1 MESFKKRFI
10 ILIVVS
16 IGIFLSSGLLLIYLI
31 KDIGKTVEK
40 SNNFQQELSHRA
52 AILDRIQILE
62 KESQEADKYSSALAQ
77 ALPNESEIITL
88 ETTLKALSSAHKLNM
103 SFRFGT
109 LNQAQANEPKNY
121 SFNLVLDGKITDILN
136 WLDALQKLPY
146 SFRLSQIEINQ
157 SSQTTGNYNVKI
169 LGNVYLR

>member
-1 MESFKKRFI
+1 MENFKKRFI

-16 IGIFLSSGLLLIYLI
+16 IGIFLGSGLLLIYLI

-40 SNNFQQELSHRA
+40 SNTFQQELNHRA

-62 KESQEADKYSSALAQ
+62 KESQEADKYSSVLAQ

-88 ETTLKALSSAHKLNM
+88 ETTLKALSSANKLNM

-136 WLDALQKLPY
+136 WLDALQKLSY

-157 SSQTTGNYNVKI
+157 SSQTTGSYNVKI